1 MLATAAGLV
10 KRYDDDVEGAEILG
24 DILGDILGARSR
36 GGRGGLALNRGRG
49 QPSWRQGQVAP
60 GVQLPGEG
68 LVPLP
73 LSPQQGNGV
82 FTAAIT
88 QITWTGQVQQ
98 PFTGERLIASVLRT
112 GTTATG
118 LFVNVQ
124 IFAGTKAQQADILP
138 VNLEHIATGSF
149 FGIRNS
155 MIQVQPGV
163 LLRILG
169 TISGALTSPDT
180 VAVGEITLFGK
191 TIH

>member
-1 MLATAAGLV
+1 M
-10 KRYDDDVEGAEILG
+10 RYDDDVDGADVLG
-24 DILGDILGARSR
+24 DVLGDILGARV
-36 GGRGGLALNRGRG
+36 ARGRHPRLSR
-49 QPSWRQGQVAP
+49 PSWRDGQLAP
-60 GVQLPGEG
+60 GVQHPGQG

-73 LSPQQGNGV
+73 LSPQQNNGV
-82 FTAAIT
+82 FSATTAAIV
-88 QITWTGQVQQ
+88 WTGQVQQ
-98 PFTGERLIASVLRT
+98 PFRGERMIAQVLRN
-112 GTTATG
+112 GTTAAG

-138 VNLEHIATGSF
+138 VNLEHIATGGF

-155 MIQVQPGV
+155 MIQVTPGV

-180 VAVGEITLFGK
+180 VAVGEITLFGE